1 MKELCVVGGGIIGLA
16 VARAAAGRWP
26 AVKVRLLEKEDEV
39 GQHQSG
45 HNSGVLHA
53 GLYYKPGSLKA
64 KLAVDG
70 IRQMVAF
77 CKERQVKHE
86 ICGKLVVAVQPE
98 EIGRLRE
105 LLERGK
111 ANGLQGLRWCGREEI
126 REREPEVN
134 GVAAVEVPEE
144 GIVDYP
150 AVCRALAADTVAQ
163 GGDVE
168 LGAGVVGL
176 KRDGKRWMV
185 DTTRGEYHA
194 DYLVNCAGLHC
205 DRVMALTGEQPST
218 RIIPFRGEYFKLR
231 PEAGRLVRHL
241 VYPVPDPKFPFL
253 GVHYTRMIHGGVECG
268 PNAVLAL
275 EREGY
280 SWRDIS
286 LRDSW
291 DALSFPGLWK
301 FLAKYPGMS
310 WYEVKRSLSRAEFT
324 KSLQRLVPA
333 LQEED
338 LLPGA
343 AGVRAQAMSRDGT
356 LLQDFAIEMRDGAL
370 HLLNAPSPGAT
381 ASLAIA
387 GYLLDRIDEART
399 T

>member
-1 MKELCVVGGGIIGLA
+1 MKELCVIGGGIIGLA
-16 VARAAAGRWP
+16 MARGAAGRWP
-26 AVKVRLLEKEDEV
+26 DIKVRLLEKEEGV

-64 KLAVDG
+64 KLAVNG
-70 IRQMVAF
+70 IRQMIAF
-77 CKERQVKHE
+77 CKDHGVKHE
-86 ICGKLVVAVQPE
+86 ICGKLVVAVEQE
-98 EIGRLRE
+98 ELGRLRE
-105 LLERGK
+105 LLDRGT
-111 ANGLQGLRWCGREEI
+111 ANGLQGLRWCSREEI
-126 REREPEVN
+126 CEREPEVN
-134 GVAAVEVPEE
+134 GLAAVEVPEE

-150 AVCRALAADTVAQ
+150 AVCRAMAADLVTRGGVVELAAEVR
-163 GGDVE
+163 
-168 LGAGVVGL
+168 GL
-176 KRDGKRWMV
+176 HRDGGRWIV
-185 DTTRGEYHA
+185 ATNRGEYHA

-205 DRVMALTGEQPST
+205 DRVMAMTGEQPST

-231 PEAGRLVRHL
+231 PEAEKLVRHL

-280 SWRDIS
+280 SWGRIS

-301 FLAKYPGMS
+301 FLARYPGMS

-333 LQEED
+333 LREED
-338 LLPGA
+338 LLPGG
-343 AGVRAQAMSRDGT
+343 AGVRAQAMSRDGS
-356 LLQDFAIEMRDGAL
+356 LLQDFAIEMREGAL

-387 GYLLDRIDEART
+387 EYLLDRIDESGA
-399 T
+399 

>member
-1 MKELCVVGGGIIGLA
+1 MKELCVIGGGIIGLA
-16 VARAAAGRWP
+16 LARGAAGRWP
-26 AVKVRLLEKEDEV
+26 DVKVRLLEKEDGV
-39 GQHQSG
+39 GRHQSG

-64 KLAVDG
+64 KLAVNG

-77 CKERQVKHE
+77 CKDHGVKHE
-86 ICGKLVVAVQPE
+86 ICGKLVVAVDQE
-98 EIGRLRE
+98 EIGRLRD
-105 LLERGK
+105 LLDRGT
-111 ANGLQGLRWCGREEI
+111 ANGLQGLRWCGQEEI

-150 AVCRALAADTVAQ
+150 SVCLAMAADLVAK
-163 GGDVE
+163 GGIVQLD
-168 LGAGVVGL
+168 AGVRRL
-176 KRDGKRWMV
+176 HRDSGRWMV
-185 DTTRGEYHA
+185 ETNRGEYYA

-205 DRVMALTGEQPST
+205 DRVMAMTGEQPST

-231 PEAGRLVRHL
+231 PEAERMVRHL

-280 SWRDIS
+280 SWGRIS

-310 WYEVKRSLSRAEFT
+310 WYEVRRSLSRAEFT
-324 KSLQRLVPA
+324 RSLQRLVPA
-333 LQEED
+333 LREAD
-338 LLPGA
+338 LLPGGS
-343 AGVRAQAMSRDGT
+343 GVRAQAMAQDGS
-356 LLQDFAIEMRDGAL
+356 LLQDFVIEIRDRAL

-387 GYLLDRIDEART
+387 EYLLDRIDESRT
-399 T
+399 